1 MFFINELNAFHWLIG
16 HGELQIK
23 TSFYCNNTSS
33 LVADNIFFSGFF
45 FTAIISYQYSLCFQ
59 KIYIPGD
66 NDIGGEF
73 RDFRTQK
80 KVDRFVKHFENLT
93 GVTTFGFIDYIK
105 VYMCS

>member
-45 FTAIISYQYSLCFQ
+45 SRQLSVIN
-59 KIYIPGD
+59 IPYV
-66 NDIGGEF
+66 F
-73 RDFRTQK
+73 RK
-80 KVDRFVKHFENLT
+80 S
-93 GVTTFGFIDYIK
+93 TFLETMI
-105 VYMCS
+105 

>member
-1 MFFINELNAFHWLIG
+1 MVNCKLRHLFIVIIHHLL
-16 HGELQIK
+16 LL
-23 TSFYCNNTSS
+23 T
-33 LVADNIFFSGFF
+33 IFFFQGFF